1 MTKKELIRTLTEA
14 YYKEKEVELTTS
26 TLNFFRIENE
36 DIIDFILNETK
47 DLSESCYNKEKD
59 IKYVQVKIIEPS
71 DMDVF
76 GETTVVCENCDHV
89 FYVDKKMLK
98 NIEYGEYGLPFI
110 ECPYCMRKTVVDEEK
125 ALDLD
130 ENNLKYPQHF
140 SCQKNSKHVVEID
153 DKEIDEQCRK
163 TLKRLKEDKIGDFNF
178 WATGDTAIIGLK
190 FADEYQIIVAKKYD
204 EVSIPNEE
212 EEFYD

>member
-1 MTKKELIRTLTEA
+1 
-14 YYKEKEVELTTS
+14 
-26 TLNFFRIENE
+26 
-36 DIIDFILNETK
+36 
-47 DLSESCYNKEKD
+47 
-59 IKYVQVKIIEPS
+59 
-71 DMDVF
+71 
-76 GETTVVCENCDHV
+76 
-89 FYVDKKMLK
+89 MLK

-110 ECPYCMRKTVVDEEK
+110 ECPYCIRKTVVDEEK